1 MRVSLTASPSS
12 TSTHTSPSSS
22 SPPSASAA
30 AGGRCRVAASVAG
43 FGAGSASSGATALE
57 TGPQESALLLGG
69 AVLTEVGVPT
79 SEVVTIIDDARS
91 RMYASKIDGYE
102 QAVEEIQRSR
112 FALFK
117 KRQAEEEAEAEE
129 EAAAASKMRLMSA
142 PTPEAVDPSAPT
154 SEIVEDGDALVVVEA
169 AAPEAPQPIVDF
181 VVARE
186 EPDRDDAPSP
196 KA

>member
-1 MRVSLTASPSS
+1 M
-12 TSTHTSPSSS
+12 
-22 SPPSASAA
+22 
-30 AGGRCRVAASVAG
+30 
-43 FGAGSASSGATALE
+43 
-57 TGPQESALLLGG
+57 
-69 AVLTEVGVPT
+69 PT

-142 PTPEAVDPSAPT
+142 PTPESVDPSAPT

-169 AAPEAPQPIVDF
+169 AAPAETPQPIVDF